1 MNHRQVRR
9 KKLSIHQPKTP
20 QIMLHEEVHIVEII
34 TQKGLKT
41 QHENKSEPDRVHR
54 NDNHI

>member
-1 MNHRQVRR
+1 M
-9 KKLSIHQPKTP
+9 SHQ
-20 QIMLHEEVHIVEII
+20 EVHIVEII